1 MPRIT
6 DTPEA
11 QDKAAGF
18 IMMTTLS
25 RYLAPVWG
33 EGEEEEVIVDWA
45 VDSHWEAGTGWYPVD
60 SEQSDWVRVTM
71 MIPDLKVAL
80 QKAYELGGMDMREE
94 MYQTR
99 GV

>member
-11 QDKAAGF
+11 QDKAADF

-25 RYLAPVWG
+25 AYLEPVWG
-33 EGEEEEVIVDWA
+33 EGEAAEDIVNWVIRPLHGPSPLLWPMTLEVR
-45 VDSHWEAGTGWYPVD
+45 HLE
-60 SEQSDWVRVTM
+60 
-71 MIPDLKVAL
+71 VAL
-80 QKAYELGGMDMREE
+80 KKAYELGGMDMREE